1 MNEKISCYLSSL
13 FSNSQLGVLV
23 TLKEYYIKRLIFM
36 VQTTV
41 NPTDQKFQAWF
52 DQKIN
57 LTDPWYQL
65 LLKMIKPVT
74 SFQGKRVLEVGCG
87 LGVFCMHVARNGGEA
102 IGLDI
107 SKSAILEA
115 KTLTKQ
121 YGVNDN
127 VEFVVSDARYL
138 PFVDRSRDM
147 IVSSEV
153 LEHIEGHEK
162 AFHEFARTI
171 DKSGYICITVPNLLS
186 SLFFEIVFFK
196 VMGQPKYVQ
205 RFLSVEK
212 EYIFH
217 YPKVKRLVNSERL
230 TIIDLKGTDYVHLHP
245 KITRFFH
252 LGKVVTMV
260 SNALEDKKSWRFFG
274 ANIGV
279 IAQKS
284 PT

>member
-1 MNEKISCYLSSL
+1 M
-13 FSNSQLGVLV
+13 LGVWV
-23 TLKEYYIKRLIFM
+23 TLKVHYIKLGDFL
-36 VQTTV
+36 VQKTISQA
-41 NPTDQKFQAWF
+41 DEKFLEWF
-52 DQKIN
+52 DHKIN
-57 LTDPWYQL
+57 LSDPWYQL

-74 SFQGKRVLEVGCG
+74 SFQDKRVLEVGCG
-87 LGVFCMHVARNGGEA
+87 IGFFCMHVARHGGEA

-121 YGVNDN
+121 YGASGK
-127 VEFVVSDARYL
+127 VEFVVSDARHL
-138 PFVDRSRDM
+138 PFVDRSQDM

-162 AFHEFARTI
+162 AFHEFARLI
-171 DKSGYICITVPNLLS
+171 NQSGYICITVPNLLS

-230 TIIDLKGTDYVHLHP
+230 TIVDIKGTDYVHLHP
-245 KITRFFH
+245 KITHLFH
-252 LGKVVTMV
+252 LDKVVTLV
-260 SNALEDKKSWRFFG
+260 SNALENKKSWRFFG

-279 IAQKS
+279 IAQK
-284 PT
+284 TAA

>member
-1 MNEKISCYLSSL
+1 MAEKHPSP
-13 FSNSQLGVLV
+13 V
-23 TLKEYYIKRLIFM
+23 
-36 VQTTV
+36 
-41 NPTDQKFQAWF
+41 DAKFQTWF
-52 DQKIN
+52 EQKIN

-65 LLKMIKPVT
+65 LMKMIKPVT

-87 LGVFCMHVARNGGEA
+87 IGVFCMHVAKNGGEA

-107 SKSAILEA
+107 SRSAILEA
-115 KTLTKQ
+115 KDLTKK
-121 YGVNDN
+121 YGDPANI
-127 VEFVVSDARYL
+127 EFVVSDARHL
-138 PFVDRSRDM
+138 PFINRSQDI

-162 AFHEFARTI
+162 AFHEFARII
-171 DKSGYICITVPNLLS
+171 DKSGYICITVPNLIS
-186 SLFFEIVFFK
+186 SLFFEVVFFK

-217 YPKVKRLVNSERL
+217 YPKVKRLVNSEHL
-230 TIIDLKGTDYVHLHP
+230 TIVDLKGTDYVHLHP

-252 LGKVVTMV
+252 LGKIVTLV
-260 SNALEDKKSWRFFG
+260 SNSLENKKSWRFFG

-284 PT
+284 PV

>member
-1 MNEKISCYLSSL
+1 
-13 FSNSQLGVLV
+13 
-23 TLKEYYIKRLIFM
+23 M
-36 VQTTV
+36 VQKTISQA
-41 NPTDQKFQAWF
+41 DEKFLTWF

-74 SFQGKRVLEVGCG
+74 SFQDKRVLEVGCG
-87 LGVFCMHVARNGGEA
+87 LGVFCMHVARNGGNA
-102 IGLDI
+102 IGIDI
-107 SKSAILEA
+107 SRSAIMEA

-121 YGVNDN
+121 YNVQEN
-127 VEFVVSDARYL
+127 VEFVVSDARFL
-138 PFVDRSRDM
+138 PFIDCSQDM

-162 AFHEFARTI
+162 AFHEFARLI
-171 DKSGYICITVPNLLS
+171 DQSGYICITVPNLIS
-186 SLFFEIVFFK
+186 SLFFEVVFFK

-205 RFLSVEK
+205 RFLNVEK
-212 EYIFH
+212 EYVFH

-230 TIIDLKGTDYVHLHP
+230 TIIDIKGTDYVHLHP

-252 LGKVVTMV
+252 LAKIITMV
-260 SNALEDKKSWRFFG
+260 SNSLENKKSLRFFG

-284 PT
+284 TA